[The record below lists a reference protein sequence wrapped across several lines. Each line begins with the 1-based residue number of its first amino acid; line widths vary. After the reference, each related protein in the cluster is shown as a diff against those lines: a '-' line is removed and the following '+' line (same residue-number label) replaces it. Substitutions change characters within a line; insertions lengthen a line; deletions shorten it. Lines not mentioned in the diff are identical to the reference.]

1 MAAPKGNKFAEKW
14 DKETTLSK
22 IIEVIYV
29 LESRRVYSLS
39 SALDAV
45 ELYADWWSDMTKKFA
60 DDVEVSRAIKK
71 AETLVE
77 NRIVHDTMTGEAKSA
92 AFSIFLLKN
101 KFGYVDKQEVD
112 QNTHI
117 TGINLKDLVK
127 FE

>member
-14 DKETTLSK
+14 DKETTLNK
-22 IIEVIYV
+22 ISEVIDV
-29 LESRRVYSLS
+29 LESQRVYSLS

-45 ELYADWWSDMTKKFA
+45 ELYVDWWADMANKFA
-60 DDVEVSRAIKK
+60 NDEDVSRAIKK

-77 NRIVHDTMTGEAKSA
+77 NRIVNDTMTGEAKSA

>member
-1 MAAPKGNKFAEKW
+1 MAKKGNKNAEVWTEKAVLQKI
-14 DKETTLSK
+14 DEVSEVLQSNQLYTLN
-22 IIEVIYV
+22 
-29 LESRRVYSLS
+29 
-39 SALDAV
+39 SALRQSG
-45 ELYADWWSDMTKKFA
+45 LYDDWWAYITNKFA
-60 DDVEVSRAIKK
+60 GNELVFRAIK
-71 AETLVE
+71 ETETIIE
-77 NRIVHDTMTGEAKSA
+77 NKIVNDTMIGDAKSA